1 MKLLNWSMQDRVM
14 KKIVHRRLRY
24 VSLKLINSVF
34 SACTFVDEKIKN
46 AVHKFVRTSEIRET
60 KIK

>member
-1 MKLLNWSMQDRVM
+1 MQDRVM